1 MKASEVVG
9 RTVVAR
15 EGGQE
20 LGRIKDLVVDQA
32 GKQVLGLIVSEGLF
46 KGVRVARWSSL
57 QAIGPDSAILGSR
70 DNVVR
75 SSEIPEIQKVL
86 GDKKTI
92 RGLRLQT
99 TEGKDLGKVEDLQF
113 EETTGLVE
121 GYILSGGLFA
131 DTVSGHS
138 FLPTPFSIELG
149 KDVAFIAP
157 DAEPTIQQ
165 MSGGIKGAFKR

>member
-1 MKASEVVG
+1 MQKI
-9 RTVVAR
+9 AR

-86 GDKKTI
+86 DDKKTI

-99 TEGKDLGKVEDLQF
+99 TEGKDLGKVEDF
-113 EETTGLVE
+113 EFDEKTGLVE
-121 GYILSGGLFA
+121 GYVLSGGLFA

-138 FLPTPFSIELG
+138 FLPTPSSIELG
-149 KDVAFIAP
+149 TDVAFVSP
-157 DAEPTIQQ
+157 EAEATVKQL
-165 MSGGIKGAFKR
+165 SGGIKGAFKRD